1 MGGDARQVCLPFRT
15 PLPDLVARPRCQT
28 SLPDLVLRATLRAV
42 QDLIFIREGNRKR
55 EKYKG
60 GTGIAHRLR
69 NLVLFCFGG
78 GEENARTSGGGDD
91 RQM

>member
-1 MGGDARQVCLPFRT
+1 MVGGAGQVCLPFRT
-15 PLPDLVARPRCQT
+15 QVHDGARPRSQ
-28 SLPDLVLRATLRAV
+28 SNLRAV
-42 QDLIFIREGNRKR
+42 QDLIFIRGGNRKR